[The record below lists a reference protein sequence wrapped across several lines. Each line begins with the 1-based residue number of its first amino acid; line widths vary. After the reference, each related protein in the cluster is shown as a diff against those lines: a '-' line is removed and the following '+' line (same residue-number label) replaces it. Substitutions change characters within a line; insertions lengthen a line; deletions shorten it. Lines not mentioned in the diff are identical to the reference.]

1 MQISARQEE
10 SSVPSQCAPCWSQK
24 ERRWLAASAWVVI
37 ATAVTTRQVLRS
49 AFHRHFFF
57 SHSINLTVSIYEIDI
72 IRPVFQIREWKE
84 AGVTIKSINSGARL
98 SLCASP
104 GSALGQLG
112 DFGQGIL
119 PL

>member
-1 MQISARQEE
+1 MSGFALSILQA
-10 SSVPSQCAPCWSQK
+10 
-24 ERRWLAASAWVVI
+24 
-37 ATAVTTRQVLRS
+37 
-49 AFHRHFFF
+49 FF
-57 SHSINLTVSIYEIDI
+57 SPHPINPSVSIYEIDM

-98 SLCASP
+98 SLAASP
-104 GSALGQLG
+104 GPALGQLG

>member
-10 SSVPSQCAPCWSQK
+10 SSFPSQCAPCWSQK

-49 AFHRHFFF
+49 AFHRHFF

>member
-1 MQISARQEE
+1 MRPLLVPERATLAGSLCLGSHSNSCHYAPGSALSISQA
-10 SSVPSQCAPCWSQK
+10 
-24 ERRWLAASAWVVI
+24 
-37 ATAVTTRQVLRS
+37 
-49 AFHRHFFF
+49 FFF